1 MKTFLILLFALSVWV
16 LPPYE
21 EEIASVRVKTWN
33 EGQEIH
39 GSTVGAEAVFQLPG
53 RMLEVSLE
61 NCIVVVNNEQ
71 VILDES
77 GLVDTNPNGENPTF
91 LDTGDRIVCQD
102 GGSFVAKPYFQE

>member
-1 MKTFLILLFALSVWV
+1 MKTFLILLFALSVWI

-21 EEIASVRVKTWN
+21 EEISSVQVKIWN

-39 GSTVGAEAVFQLPG
+39 GLTVGAEAVFQLPG

-71 VILDES
+71 VILDET
-77 GLVDTNPNGENPTF
+77 GFVDTNPDGTNPTF
-91 LDTGDRIVCQD
+91 SDTGDRIVCQD
-102 GGSFVAKPYFQE
+102 GGSFVIRPYFQE